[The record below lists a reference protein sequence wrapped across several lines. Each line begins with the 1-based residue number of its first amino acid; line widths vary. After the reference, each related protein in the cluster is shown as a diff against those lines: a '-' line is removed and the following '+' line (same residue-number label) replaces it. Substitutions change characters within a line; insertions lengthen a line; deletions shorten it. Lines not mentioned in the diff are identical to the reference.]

1 MRLRTAI
8 LALACATACLAD
20 TLTLRNG
27 QVVQGTYMGGT
38 ARTVKMQV
46 DDTVKTYD
54 VTDIASLQFTR
65 AGAHGIRRAA
75 MPARRQLDSA
85 EHI

>member
-8 LALACATACLAD
+8 LTLVCATACLAD

-27 QVVQGTYMGGT
+27 QVVRGTYMGGT

-46 DDTVKTYD
+46 DDATKTYD
-54 VTDIASLQFTR
+54 VTDIAKIEFTPP
-65 AGAHGIRRAA
+65 ASTASATRRPAA
-75 MPARRQLDSA
+75 PRTAPERR
-85 EHI
+85 